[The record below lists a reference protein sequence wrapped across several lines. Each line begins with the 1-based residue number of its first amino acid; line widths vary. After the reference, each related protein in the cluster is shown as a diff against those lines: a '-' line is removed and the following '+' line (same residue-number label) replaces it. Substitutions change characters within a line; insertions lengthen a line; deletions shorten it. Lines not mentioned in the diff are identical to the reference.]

1 VEYSN
6 DAGPIGAFDIG
17 CDFVGI
23 GDQASVP
30 GEFQLYSAFPNPFNP
45 RTTIRFNFGVI
56 STPLNNLNISLQIFD
71 ITGRV
76 VDELVNGNLDP
87 GEHELVWD
95 AIGFSSGVY
104 FVKLTLD
111 KQSKIQKLIL
121 LK

>member
-1 VEYSN
+1 
-6 DAGPIGAFDIG
+6 IG

-30 GEFQLYSAFPNPFNP
+30 GEFQLYPAFPNPFNP

-76 VDELVNGNLDP
+76 VDELVNGNLDS

>member
-1 VEYSN
+1 
-6 DAGPIGAFDIG
+6 
-17 CDFVGI
+17 
-23 GDQASVP
+23 
-30 GEFQLYSAFPNPFNP
+30 
-45 RTTIRFNFGVI
+45 
-56 STPLNNLNISLQIFD
+56 
-71 ITGRV
+71 
-76 VDELVNGNLDP
+76 VNGNLDS